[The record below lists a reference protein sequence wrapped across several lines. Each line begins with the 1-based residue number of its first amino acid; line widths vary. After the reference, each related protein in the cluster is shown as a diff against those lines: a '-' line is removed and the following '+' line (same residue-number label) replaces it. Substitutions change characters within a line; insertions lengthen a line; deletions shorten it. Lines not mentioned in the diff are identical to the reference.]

1 MRGPSRRRR
10 VAEVWIVLALAILPS
25 TAYALVQLADRL
37 TRSEP
42 LAAQTTTLNPARDDR
57 ALVDSLYQLIGIAAD
72 LVPVA
77 LVVWLL
83 WEPARSGW
91 RRLGL
96 DVTRPGRDI
105 GGGLLLAACIGVPGL
120 GLYLLTRAVG
130 ITPAIAANGQDITW
144 WSVVLLV
151 LAALR
156 AALLEEVVV
165 VGYLQTR
172 LRELGWSPWGRI
184 VTAAV
189 LRGSYHLYQGAG
201 MALGNVVMGLVFG
214 WWYERH
220 GRTAPLVVAHFVLD
234 LVSFLGYA
242 WAVAAFPHLFG
253 ASVTS

>member
-1 MRGPSRRRR
+1 M
-10 VAEVWIVLALAILPS
+10 LALAILPS
-25 TAYALVQLADRL
+25 TAYALVELADRL
-37 TRSEP
+37 TRPES
-42 LAAQTTTLNPARDDR
+42 LATQTTTLNPARDDR
-57 ALVDSLYQLIGIAAD
+57 AVVDALYQLIGIAAD

-77 LVVWLL
+77 LVLWLL

-96 DVTRPGRDI
+96 DATRPGRDV
-105 GGGLLLAACIGVPGL
+105 GAGLLLAACIGLPGL
-120 GLYLLTRAVG
+120 GLYLVTRALGV
-130 ITPAIAANGQDITW
+130 TPAVEANAQTLTW

-172 LRELGWSPWGRI
+172 LRELGWGMWARI
-184 VTAAV
+184 LTAAV
-189 LRGSYHLYQGAG
+189 LRGSYHLYQGVG
-201 MALGNVVMGLVFG
+201 MAVGNIVMGVVFG
-214 WWYERH
+214 WWYERR

-242 WAVAAFPHLFG
+242 WAVAMFPTLFG
-253 ASVTS
+253 ASVTT